1 MNEYLNHFDRSNLA
15 VTSIGLDGEEL
26 DQVTNLEKPQ
36 ILVQP
41 GYLVATAYDTL
52 GKYTCDYEI
61 IKTLDITTSIGNV
74 VIVKINS
81 RGKALV
87 AGPAKVTDMARLIS
101 ELKNYQLDKIIIDGA
116 FSRHVFAK
124 ITQATILVVGANY
137 SRDID
142 LVVNDAVILHKKF
155 SLKYHDLKDFCFG
168 DKICLI
174 NDDNMM
180 INLEYSS
187 IIGNVDRFFNLDF
200 KNISK
205 VYFPKSL
212 TNKFAERLIVERRR
226 CKFDIIVDSPI
237 NIQVHHGLLKK
248 LFQLENQ
255 LYVDNPLNLS
265 LVCYNPVS
273 PLGYEF
279 DNEEFKKKLTM
290 NLGREVFNVLEGERD
305 E

>member
-1 MNEYLNHFDRSNLA
+1 MNEYLNHIYRSILA

-142 LVVNDAVILHKKF
+142 VVVNDAVILHKKF

-212 TNKFAERLIVERRR
+212 TNKFVERLIVERRR

-237 NIQVHHGLLKK
+237 NIQVHHNLLKK

-255 LYVDNPLNLS
+255 LYVNNPLNLS

-279 DNEEFKKKLTM
+279 DNEEFKNKLTM

>member
-1 MNEYLNHFDRSNLA
+1 MNEYLYHIDRSNLA

-87 AGPAKVTDMARLIS
+87 AGPAKVTDMARLIL

-200 KNISK
+200 RNISK

-212 TNKFAERLIVERRR
+212 TNKFVERLIVERRR

-237 NIQVHHGLLKK
+237 NIQVHHNLLKK

-255 LYVDNPLNLS
+255 LYVNNPLNLS